1 MIEFKLP
8 SLGAEMDEGTLIE
21 WKVKPGDTV
30 KKGDVVAV
38 VDTSKSAI
46 DVEIWEPGT
55 VWELAIEP
63 GDKVPVGTVIAR
75 LLEPGETNEHAEEAK
90 RERGVAV
97 ASARPV
103 APPTAAAPPGAV
115 LPAAGAD
122 ARVRVSPAARRHA
135 SELGVDLAKVAGT
148 GPQGAIT
155 LEDVE
160 RAGKAPPAPPKDRWG
175 EMRRAIAAA
184 MARSKREIPHYYLAT
199 DVALAA
205 MSAWL
210 AKRNEGRPVTERTL
224 MAVPMLKAVARALV
238 RYPEFNGYFRDGAFV
253 AGTGIHL
260 GVAISL
266 RQGGLIAPAIR
277 DVDAMGVDELMRH
290 LADLVARAR
299 ALTLRSSEMSDATI
313 TVTNLGDQ
321 GVEIVHG
328 VIYPPQVALVGFGK
342 VTQRPPRRALP
353 RRDRAAAAGPRVAR
367 RARRPMTGSRPMDDT
382 TLRQTLLATL
392 HRIAPEIEPEELV
405 PARPLRD
412 QVDLDSMDWLNFL
425 QALHAALGVDI
436 PESDYAKLVT
446 LDDLAAYLGSRI
458 A

>member
-1 MIEFKLP
+1 MIEFRLP

-21 WKVKPGDTV
+21 WKVGPGDTV

-75 LLEPGETNEHAEEAK
+75 LLEAGESKEHAEEEK
-90 RERGVAV
+90 RKRVAL
-97 ASARPV
+97 APARPV
-103 APPTAAAPPGAV
+103 ASPAAAAPPGDV
-115 LPAAGAD
+115 KPAAVAE
-122 ARVRVSPAARRHA
+122 ARVRVSPAARKRA
-135 SELGVDLAKVAGT
+135 SELGVDLAKIAGT
-148 GPQGAIT
+148 GPQGAIA

-160 RAGKAPPAPPKDRWG
+160 RAGKAPAAPPKDRWV

-199 DVALAA
+199 DVPLAA
-205 MSAWL
+205 TSAWL
-210 AKRNEGRPVTERTL
+210 ARRNEGRSVTGRTL

-253 AGTGIHL
+253 AGAGIHL

-277 DVDAMGVDELMRH
+277 DVDTMDVDELMRC

-299 ALTLRSSEMSDATI
+299 ALTLRSSEMTDATI

-342 VTQRPPRRALP
+342 VTQRPWAAEGKVVVMPIVTASLAADHRASDGHRGGLFL
-353 RRDRAAAAGPRVAR
+353 AEI
-367 RARRPMTGSRPMDDT
+367 SR
-382 TLRQTLLATL
+382 L
-392 HRIAPEIEPEELV
+392 
-405 PARPLRD
+405 
-412 QVDLDSMDWLNFL
+412 L
-425 QALHAALGVDI
+425 QAPAW
-436 PESDYAKLVT
+436 
-446 LDDLAAYLGSRI
+446 LDEPASR
-458 A
+458 